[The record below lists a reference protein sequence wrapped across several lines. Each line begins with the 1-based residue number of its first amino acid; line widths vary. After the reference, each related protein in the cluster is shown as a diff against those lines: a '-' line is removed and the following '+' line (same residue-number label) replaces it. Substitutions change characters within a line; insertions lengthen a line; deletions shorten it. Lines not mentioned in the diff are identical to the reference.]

1 MEYSATELKGSGSLN
16 KTILEANQD
25 YTFFLYR
32 VPNQTGQSPN
42 LSGSG
47 YFTFET
53 KRNSLGNY
61 SGSTPYVANAT
72 LNPSVAS
79 NNTGSFGVKS
89 LVSSSYIFSYDLYA
103 TTSSN
108 AVAPFNQFTATSSF
122 EFNPST
128 TVPLNSVYF
137 RATGDYE
144 MEVSPETQDCSI
156 PQTYPGGQNYPTQL
170 QSVLGSGTGT
180 VTLTAS
186 PVNIPDRWIVEW
198 DGNQVIDT
206 GYISQNPTSY
216 NTVSPI
222 SNNRAELTSSLEGKV
237 APEGGTYP
245 LTPGGTAPNIILSDG
260 YPQVGNIGTYTFNK
274 NTSTSI
280 ANVNVYGPLPRTGWQ
295 STLSCPV

>member
-1 MEYSATELKGSGSLN
+1 MQYNALELRGKGQYI
-16 KTILEANQD
+16 KNQLLAGGE
-25 YTFFLYR
+25 YTFILYR
-32 VPNQTGQSPN
+32 PPNTSTTSVGTSKY

-47 YFTFET
+47 YFTYET
-53 KRNSLGNY
+53 VRDVDGFYPTTWPKY
-61 SGSTPYVANAT
+61 ASGSKASISG
-72 LNPSVAS
+72 SV
-79 NNTGSFGVKS
+79 G
-89 LVSSSYIFSYDLYA
+89 LVESPYIFSYVLDMFPNN
-103 TTSSN
+103 T
-108 AVAPFNQFTATSSF
+108 PQTSSF
-122 EFNPST
+122 TFTPEFD
-128 TVPLNSVYF
+128 VPVSGVFF
-137 RATGDYE
+137 RATGDYD
-144 MEVSPETQDCSI
+144 MEVSPETEACSI
-156 PQTYPGGQNYPTQL
+156 PQTWPGGQNYPTQL

-222 SNNRAELTSSLEGKV
+222 SNNRATLTSSLEGKV

-260 YPQVGNIGTYTFNK
+260 YPEVGNIGTYTFSK
-274 NTSTSI
+274 NTSTST
-280 ANVNVYGPLPRTGWQ
+280 ANVNVYGPLPSTGWQ